1 MGFDV
6 AIACILV
13 CLSVRKFRGPL
24 GWAIKEALRRNW
36 SCTRLDCVFIL
47 ALCPWRYA
55 RGLRGLGLPP
65 GGTKRLDVSFAF
77 AFGLPDA
84 PSDLPLYADFG
95 PSDLPL

>member
-1 MGFDV
+1 MGCDV

-24 GWAIKEALRRNW
+24 KWAIKKALRRNQTCARRDCANIEAPW
-36 SCTRLDCVFIL
+36 PSC
-47 ALCPWRYA
+47 YA

>member
-1 MGFDV
+1 MYPCLPQCAEVPRASWLGHKESL
-6 AIACILV
+6 AQELV
-13 CLSVRKFRGPL
+13 LHKALLCLY
-24 GWAIKEALRRNW
+24 
-36 SCTRLDCVFIL
+36 CVFIV
-47 ALCPWRYA
+47 ALCLWRYA